1 MDGSHTLEHFVN
13 GVARDI
19 QDPETKLSAFQRA
32 HLQGIAR
39 ARNAEDRQDVRQR
52 ADVRISALGSGS
64 DYTTFI
70 DHLGV
75 ASLNLAYG
83 GEDESGIYHSV
94 YDDFYWFTHFSDTEF
109 VYSRALSQ
117 TIGTAVMRLAD
128 ADLLPFEFT
137 GLADTIKLYVK
148 QLKKLADDSRDEI
161 AERNKQ
167 IDEGVFEAVKDPR
180 RPRVAPPKEDVPI
193 HLNFAPLDNALDA
206 LTNSAQRYQIAV
218 NKQGPSAVS
227 AATLRALNQKLV
239 ESERRLT
246 SNEGLLRRPWYR
258 HMIYAPGVYS
268 GYDVKTIPGVREA
281 IEQKHWGEADAEIVR
296 VSKVLNGETQLI
308 NAASELLSPSR

>member
-13 GVARDI
+13 DVARDI
-19 QDPETKLSAFQRA
+19 QDPETKLAAFQRA
-32 HLQGIAR
+32 HLEAIVR
-39 ARNAEDRQDVRQR
+39 AKDAEDRQDARQR
-52 ADVRISALGSGS
+52 ADVRVRALGSGS

-70 DHLGV
+70 DHLGI
-75 ASLNLAYG
+75 ASLDLSYG
-83 GEDESGIYHSV
+83 CEDESGIYHSI

-128 ADLLPFEFT
+128 AELLPFEFT

-161 AERNKQ
+161 VERNKR
-167 IDEGVFEAVKDPR
+167 IEEGVFEAIRDPR
-180 RPRVAPPKEDVPI
+180 RPRVAPRREDVPP
-193 HLNFAPLDNALDA
+193 HLNFALLDNALDA
-206 LTNSAQRYQIAV
+206 LTNSAQRYQAAV
-218 NKQGPSAVS
+218 NKQWSDGVS
-227 AATLRALNQKLV
+227 AAVVHDLNRKLV
-239 ESERRLT
+239 DSERRLT

-281 IEQKHWGEADAEIVR
+281 IEQKRWGEADAEIVR
-296 VSKVLNGETQLI
+296 VSRVLDSETQLI
-308 NAASELLSPSR
+308 NSAADMLSASH